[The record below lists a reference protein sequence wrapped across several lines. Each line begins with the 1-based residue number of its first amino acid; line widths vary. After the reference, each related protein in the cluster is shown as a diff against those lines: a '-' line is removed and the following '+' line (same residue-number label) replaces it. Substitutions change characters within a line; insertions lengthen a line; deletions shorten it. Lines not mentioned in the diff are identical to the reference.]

1 MGLRQMNG
9 KRCLAVCLVVWLA
22 LGQSFPVVAAET
34 AAYEEYRSGSLARQG
49 EDGRKDYTEVHVS
62 TEGELVALARDCRV
76 DSWSVDKKVILDAD
90 IALVQEKDLSIPSF
104 GGIFEGNGYSIAGI
118 DVTKA
123 GSAMGLFRYVQEG
136 GIVRNLTVSGKVS
149 PGGSKSQVGGIVG
162 VNYGRLENCS
172 FGGTVTGDTEVGGIA
187 GVNAASGTIRRCTS
201 RAAVTGNHSTGGIA
215 GSNQGV
221 LNNCSNAGAVNVD
234 GTEVDYGLEDVTEEA
249 LEDVNSASNM
259 AAHTDS
265 GGIAGISS
273 GKVYYCTNT
282 GTVGYHHVGYNTG
295 GIVGRLSQGY
305 LQNCTNSGHVM
316 GRKDVGGIAGQ
327 MEPFLEVQYL
337 EGRLQKLDRETD
349 ELIDLLDAAH
359 EDLSSCGK
367 SAGEVAKAVTAD
379 LKRVNQAG
387 SVLSNTAM
395 DLWYVYNQEL
405 TGINNDLKV
414 LNEELKEQGK
424 GDKEPGN
431 GTGTDGAGA
440 AGTGTNGTDATG
452 MEPNG
457 AGRNGAGA
465 DGTDA
470 TGAGTNGTNVN
481 GTGTGDAGTNGTD
494 ATGAGTS
501 DAGTNGT
508 GGASAAGS
516 SEHPDKTPL
525 GAESDRDFRMET
537 PDGNRNVVLPDDTE
551 SYRAAL
557 RRFGDNLE
565 GHVDRMTSATDERT
579 GGIRDNLQIV
589 NSGLESAGNGLERLV
604 DILEDG
610 TDVVSSDVDAVI
622 EQAKKVRRLI
632 SEIRDD
638 LFRYEGIAVE
648 DTSDEA
654 AGGVLLEPG
663 AGEAAQGAE
672 EAYYDTES
680 FQMGKITQCLN
691 QGLIEADTNVGGIVG
706 QISVEFDFDP
716 EDDVTLTGAE
726 SFELEQTVKAVVR
739 ESRNL
744 GDVSG
749 KKNYVG
755 GIVGKAEHGAV
766 ISCESYCAVS
776 GTDYVGGIVGKSR
789 YAVRSCYAMGDLFGK
804 DYVGGIAGKGCDVF
818 YSYAY
823 SRVEASGENAG
834 AIAGQVE
841 EEGALSENYYVA
853 GELGGIDGI
862 GYIGGAAP
870 LSYEEF
876 CSREGVPQAFSDF
889 ELTFMA
895 GGRVLATLPCKYG
908 EAIDRDRIPDIPA
921 REGYYGEWP
930 ECDFS
935 CVTGSRVLEAQYKKW
950 ITSLASEE
958 RDPSGRPEVLVEGKF
973 YPGTALRV
981 VRGDAAEND
990 AEPAGREEAAGS
1002 AEGASGS
1009 AEGASAKASEGHD
1022 VYVLSLEGEGDLAQP
1037 VRVRVLC
1044 HTDKD
1049 AGIEV
1054 LSGGTY
1060 QPVACERKGSYL
1072 MFGMEGPGTF
1082 RIVEAEPGGID
1093 WRILLTA
1100 VSAVLILGVVTAAV
1114 VKRGKRAGK
1123 RRKPADKTA
1132 GTEG

>member
-1 MGLRQMNG
+1 MKG
-9 KRCLAVCLVVWLA
+9 KRCLAVCLAALLA
-22 LGQSFPVVAAET
+22 FGQSLTATAAET
-34 AAYEEYRSGSLARQG
+34 AAYEDYRAGKLVSGK
-49 EDGRKDYTEVHVS
+49 EDGGMERTEVHIS
-62 TEGELVALARDCRV
+62 TEGELAALARECRV

-90 IALVQEKDLSIPSF
+90 IVLVQEKGLSIPSF
-104 GGIFEGNGYSIAGI
+104 GGIFEGNGYSITGI

-136 GIVRNLTVSGKVS
+136 GIVRNLNVTGNVS
-149 PGGSKSQVGGIVG
+149 PDGSKGQVGGIVG

-172 FGGTVTGDTEVGGIA
+172 FGGKVTGDTEVGGIA
-187 GVNAASGTIRRCTS
+187 GVNAAGGTIRRCTS
-201 RAAVTGNHSTGGIA
+201 RAAVTGNHSTGGIV

-349 ELIDLLDAAH
+349 KLIDLLDAAH

-367 SAGEVAKAVTAD
+367 SAGDVARAVTAD

-387 SVLSNTAM
+387 SALSNTAM

-405 TGINNDLKV
+405 TGMNNDLKV
-414 LNEELKEQGK
+414 LNRELKDQGK
-424 GDKEPGN
+424 GDGESGN
-431 GTGTDGAGA
+431 GTGTDGAE
-440 AGTGTNGTDATG
+440 TNGTDADGT
-452 MEPNG
+452 
-457 AGRNGAGA
+457 
-465 DGTDA
+465 GTDA
-470 TGAGTNGTNVN
+470 
-481 GTGTGDAGTNGTD
+481 
-494 ATGAGTS
+494 
-501 DAGTNGT
+501 
-508 GGASAAGS
+508 AGS
-516 SEHPDKTPL
+516 PEHPD
-525 GAESDRDFRMET
+525 ET
-537 PDGNRNVVLPDDTE
+537 PQAAENDSGFRIEKPDDTE

-557 RRFGDNLE
+557 RKFGDSLE

-589 NSGLESAGNGLERLV
+589 NSGLEAAGNGLEQLV

-610 TDVVSSDVDAVI
+610 TDAVSGDVDAVI
-622 EQAKKVRRLI
+622 EQAKIVRRLI

-654 AGGVLLEPG
+654 AGGALLEPG
-663 AGEAAQGAE
+663 AGDAAGGAE

-680 FQMGKITQCLN
+680 FQMGKVTQCLN
-691 QGLIEADTNVGGIVG
+691 QGLVEADTNVGGIVG
-706 QISVEFDFDP
+706 QISVEYDFDP
-716 EDDVTLTGAE
+716 EDDVAMSGAE
-726 SFELEQTVKAVVR
+726 SFKLEQTVKAVVR

-789 YAVRSCYAMGDLFGK
+789 YAVRSCYSMGDLFGK

-841 EEGALSENYYVA
+841 EEGALSGNYYVA

-862 GYIGGAAP
+862 GYTGGASP

-876 CSREGVPQAFSDF
+876 CSHEGVPQAFSDF
-889 ELTFMA
+889 ALTFMA

-908 EAIDRDRIPDIPA
+908 EAIDRDQVPDVPA
-921 REGYYGEWP
+921 REGYYGVWP
-930 ECDFS
+930 EFDFS
-935 CVTGSRVLEAQYKKW
+935 FVTGSRVLEAQYKKW

-958 RDPSGRPEVLVEGKF
+958 LDPSGRPEVLVEGKF
-973 YPGTALRV
+973 YPGTVLRV
-981 VRGDAAEND
+981 VRGDAAEDD
-990 AEPAGREEAAGS
+990 AEPTGREEAAGG
-1002 AEGASGS
+1002 AER
-1009 AEGASAKASEGHD
+1009 ASAGASEGHD
-1022 VYVLSLEGEGDLAQP
+1022 VYVLSLEGQGDLAQP

-1072 MFGMEGPGTF
+1072 TFGMEEPGTF
-1082 RIVEAEPGGID
+1082 RIVGAEQGGMD
-1093 WRILLTA
+1093 WRILLA
-1100 VSAVLILGVVTAAV
+1100 AAAVLILGAVTAAV

-1123 RRKPADKTA
+1123 RRKPAGNAEAEKGQDEPDA
-1132 GTEG
+1132 EG